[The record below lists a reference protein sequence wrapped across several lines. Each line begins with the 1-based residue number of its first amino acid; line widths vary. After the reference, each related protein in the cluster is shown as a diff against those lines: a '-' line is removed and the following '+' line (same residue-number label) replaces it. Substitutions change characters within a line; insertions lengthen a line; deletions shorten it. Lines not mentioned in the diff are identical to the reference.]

1 MNNLTTSILLVAK
14 WWNPF
19 SWGDALG
26 DAIEAVQALL
36 NNVIVTSAGF
46 ALEKMTGLFNTSVNA
61 LRSEVA
67 ITPAEFDGNMLDI
80 LKMKL
85 MLQNHTIKIIFRLIN
100 QYLVSIFQKT

>member
-46 ALEKMTGLFNTSVNA
+46 ALEKMTGLFNTWGTWNI
-61 LRSEVA
+61 E
-67 ITPAEFDGNMLDI
+67 T
-80 LKMKL
+80 KMHGRKA
-85 MLQNHTIKIIFRLIN
+85 NNCR
-100 QYLVSIFQKT
+100 